1 VSLNELWTEARI
13 AELPFVDSAAELI
26 SSEPGRRVDR
36 EAELDRAVLTWAAR
50 FAFVTSS
57 TLAHRWGVSE
67 QRMRARVRRLERAGY
82 VQRVRRGA
90 NLPSR
95 IVVTERGGDLCGLTV
110 RTARGRE
117 PLGHEL
123 AVIKRVTAVE
133 RHFAEAGTAGA
144 RVLSERDMRRDE
156 RRDGGRRWA
165 VDVVH
170 PHGRRGRRWPDYS
183 VTTPDGTTAVE
194 LEFSLKAAS
203 RLRSIVRGYQETSL
217 YDFVDFVLLDRPQD
231 AELRRCLT
239 RLVDEAQAQGGTFG
253 RIQLQMTRIR
263 IVSWRDP
270 LPELHA
276 GIAPFPAIQSA
287 AG

>member
-13 AELPFVDSAAELI
+13 AEGPFVGTAAELI
-26 SSEPGRRVDR
+26 ASEPGRRADR
-36 EAELDRAVLTWAAR
+36 EAELDRALLTWAAR
-50 FAFVTSS
+50 FAFVTIS
-57 TLAHRWGVSE
+57 TLAHRWDVTE
-67 QRMRARVRRLERAGY
+67 QRMRSRVRRLERAGY

-90 NLPSR
+90 NLPAR
-95 IVVTERGGDLCGLTV
+95 IVVTERGGDLCGLTI

-123 AVIKRVTAVE
+123 AVIKRVMAIE
-133 RHFAEAGTAGA
+133 RHFAEAGTEGV

-156 RRDGGRRWA
+156 RRDGRRRWA

-170 PHGRRGRRWPDYS
+170 PHGRRGRRWPDYT
-183 VTTPDGTTAVE
+183 VATPDGTTAVE

-203 RLRSIVRGYQETSL
+203 RLRSIVRGYQETAL

-231 AELRRCLT
+231 VELRRCLT
-239 RLVDEAQAQGGTFG
+239 RLVDEAEAHSGSFAGI
-253 RIQLQMTRIR
+253 RLQMARIR

-270 LPELHA
+270 LPRLHA
-276 GIAPFPAIQSA
+276 GIAPFPAIRRA
-287 AG
+287 AA